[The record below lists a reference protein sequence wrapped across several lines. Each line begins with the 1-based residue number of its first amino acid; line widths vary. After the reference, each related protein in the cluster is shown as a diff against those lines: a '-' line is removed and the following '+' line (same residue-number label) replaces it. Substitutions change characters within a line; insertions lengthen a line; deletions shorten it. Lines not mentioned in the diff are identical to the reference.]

1 MVCLS
6 CCIGIPLRQ
15 KVKKCKKSWLLAVS
29 ASCVHASA
37 LCGSTI
43 ACHCCSTYY
52 AIQLYHLYHPTLP
65 APPSK
70 CTLAPPTSQFAQPT
84 CYWKSGVDLVNG
96 NDFCIVIYTLKPR
109 SERNIMQQCKSV
121 KSVLCCQKAL

>member
-52 AIQLYHLYHPTLP
+52 AIQLYHLYHPALPSSSTTFIIQWYHPTLP

-70 CTLAPPTSQFAQPT
+70 CTIAPPTSQVAQPT
-84 CYWKSGVDLVNG
+84 WYWKSGVDLVNG
-96 NDFCIVIYTLKPR
+96 PSRCIVIYIDHLYF
-109 SERNIMQQCKSV
+109 
-121 KSVLCCQKAL
+121 KAQI